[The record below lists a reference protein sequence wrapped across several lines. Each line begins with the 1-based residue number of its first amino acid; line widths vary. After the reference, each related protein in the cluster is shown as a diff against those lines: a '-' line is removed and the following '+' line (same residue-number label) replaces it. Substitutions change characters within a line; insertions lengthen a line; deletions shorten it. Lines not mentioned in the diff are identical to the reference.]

1 MEKLNLIVSD
11 KLFIPVANKP
21 ITPEV
26 NAPSKEFSSNLN
38 DAIEKIDNL
47 QVNADVEVSK
57 LSHGNGNIHETALAF
72 EEADVALRLAVKVR
86 NKAVEAYQEIMRI
99 QV

>member
-11 KLFIPVANKP
+11 KLFIPIADKP
-21 ITPEV
+21 TTPEV

-47 QVNADVEVSK
+47 QVSADIEASK

-72 EEADVALRLAVKVR
+72 EEADIALRLAMKVR
-86 NKAVEAYQEIMRI
+86 NKGVEAYQEIMRI